1 MKYILSIILVIV
13 TINIYSQDRS
23 QWSRSSSSQNFQIP
37 NMVVKGKL
45 IDSESNDGL
54 SYATISVIT
63 ADSIL
68 ISGGI
73 TDDNGKFKIEINP
86 RKMMEKI
93 RMERNESSNSLG
105 MGLIAEITYIGYKS
119 KKISNLLKITRNLP
133 SLIKSQKI
141 QEEVSKD
148 GFDFKDVKDCISKLQ
163 EEIREFNEALET
175 SDNKKCLDEGG
186 DILFSSINVLS

>member
-73 TDDNGKFKIEINP
+73 TGVVCWSTLYPFDVIKTRVQSNMSISYLDAIKQKRFYSGIHFCL
-86 RKMMEKI
+86 I
-93 RMERNESSNSLG
+93 RALISNSILFYSY
-105 MGLIAEITYIGYKS
+105 EICLD
-119 KKISNLLKITRNLP
+119 LLKDR
-133 SLIKSQKI
+133 
-141 QEEVSKD
+141 
-148 GFDFKDVKDCISKLQ
+148 
-163 EEIREFNEALET
+163 
-175 SDNKKCLDEGG
+175 
-186 DILFSSINVLS
+186 